1 MNKETA
7 MKMLKSKLLDLKE
20 KEHKDKIEDLKG
32 VQQEIAWGSQIRSYV
47 FCPYTMVKDHRT
59 NYETGNVQAVMDGE
73 INEFIE
79 SYLKLNINND
89 L

>member
-32 VQQEIAWGSQIRSYV
+32 VQQDIAWGSQIRSYV

-79 SYLKLNINND
+79 SYLKMNIK
-89 L
+89 